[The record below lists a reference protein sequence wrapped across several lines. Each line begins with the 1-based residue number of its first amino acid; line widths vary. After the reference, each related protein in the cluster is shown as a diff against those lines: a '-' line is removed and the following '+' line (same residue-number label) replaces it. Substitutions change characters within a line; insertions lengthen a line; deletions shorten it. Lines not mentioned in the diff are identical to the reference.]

1 MRDFTANIY
10 IEGEYD
16 NSQYE
21 LQAVEEALRDWA
33 LGDYI
38 PEEDIDMVTI
48 KEVLVSG
55 GAVWQ

>member
-16 NSQYE
+16 NDLYE

-33 LGDYI
+33 LGGYI
-38 PEEDIDMVTI
+38 PEEDIDMVSI
-48 KEVLVSG
+48 REVLVSG

>member
-10 IEGEYD
+10 IEGQYSEEE
-16 NSQYE
+16 YE
-21 LQAVEEALRDWA
+21 LYHVEQALKEWA
-33 LGDYI
+33 LNGYI
-38 PEEDIDMVTI
+38 PEEDIDMITI

>member
-10 IEGEYD
+10 IEGAYD
-16 NSQYE
+16 NEQYE
-21 LQAVEEALRDWA
+21 LYAVEQALKEWA
-33 LGDYI
+33 LSGYI

>member
-16 NSQYE
+16 NDQYE
-21 LQAVEEALRDWA
+21 LQAVEEFLREQALQ
-33 LGDYI
+33 GYV
-38 PEEDIDMVTI
+38 EDIDIITVS
-48 KEVLVSG
+48 EVLVSG